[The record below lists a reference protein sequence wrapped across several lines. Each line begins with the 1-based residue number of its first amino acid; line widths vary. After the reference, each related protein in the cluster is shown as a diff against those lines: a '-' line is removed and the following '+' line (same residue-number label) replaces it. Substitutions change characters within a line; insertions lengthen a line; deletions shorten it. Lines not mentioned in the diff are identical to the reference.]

1 MFVNATRAGVESWA
15 KKPVLVIH
23 VSTIL
28 PARSRN
34 TSFTTIQEQ
43 RFKLTPLDSNK
54 AMPGSLPSEVPS
66 RSLAAIQDAS
76 TNKISTRERETPTPE
91 STQVLVRISCT
102 GVCASD
108 LHLSR
113 RDLPY
118 LQPTV
123 SIGGHEGIGN
133 IVGLGGEVDERVW
146 KVGDRVA
153 IRWLHRVCLEC
164 DLCTTGG
171 HENLCPNRKI
181 SGKDVEGC
189 FAQYA
194 LADSKYLVRI
204 PDEISDDADA
214 APILCAGV
222 TVYKALKIANLGKGS
237 WVAIAGAGGG
247 LGHLAIQY
255 ATAMGLRPIGLD
267 AGKKEI
273 CLSLGAEGYVDV
285 LECKDSVA
293 EVQRLTGGKG
303 ASGALIC
310 ASNGKAY
317 ADAVKYL
324 AKAGTMVCIGL
335 PPKPSP
341 IPVLP
346 EDFIARG
353 IKIMGTSTG
362 TLKDTEEALDYVARG
377 LVRPRLVEK
386 SLDDIESVLE
396 DIERAKVEGRVVIRM
411 VH

>member
-1 MFVNATRAGVESWA
+1 MPSAVPA
-15 KKPVLVIH
+15 PVPTSSAAAVQDGNTKII
-23 VSTIL
+23 STTQ
-28 PARSRN
+28 RN
-34 TSFTTIQEQ
+34 T
-43 RFKLTPLDSNK
+43 P
-54 AMPGSLPSEVPS
+54 VP
-66 RSLAAIQDAS
+66 
-76 TNKISTRERETPTPE
+76 K
-91 STQVLVRISCT
+91 STQVLVKVNYT

-123 SIGGHEGIGN
+123 SIAGHEGTGEIAS
-133 IVGLGGEVDERVW
+133 LGPDVDSTTW

-153 IRWLHRVCLEC
+153 VRWLHKVCLQCEM
-164 DLCTTGG
+164 CTTGY
-171 HENLCPNRKI
+171 ENLCPNRKI

-194 LADSKYLVRI
+194 LADSEYLVRI
-204 PDEISDDADA
+204 PEGVSDADG

-222 TVYKALKIANLGKGS
+222 TVFKALKLAQLRKGS

-255 ATAMGLRPIGLD
+255 ARAMGLRPLALD
-267 AGKKEI
+267 AKKRDI
-273 CLSLGAEGYVDV
+273 CLSLGAEAYLDV
-285 LECKDSVA
+285 LETSDCIA
-293 EVQRLTGGKG
+293 EVQKLTDGG

-310 ASNGKAY
+310 ASNGRAY

-324 AKAGTMVCIGL
+324 RRSGTLVCIGL
-335 PPKPSP
+335 PPKSSP

-362 TLKDTEEALDYVARG
+362 TLKDTQEALEYVARG
-377 LVRPRLVEK
+377 EVKPRLVER
-386 SLDDIESVLE
+386 SLDDIEQVLK
-396 DIERAKVEGRVVIRM
+396 DIEEAKVEGRVVIK
-411 VH
+411 VE

>member
-1 MFVNATRAGVESWA
+1 MPSAVPAPIPTSSAAAVQDGNT
-15 KKPVLVIH
+15 KII
-23 VSTIL
+23 STTQ
-28 PARSRN
+28 RN
-34 TSFTTIQEQ
+34 T
-43 RFKLTPLDSNK
+43 P
-54 AMPGSLPSEVPS
+54 VP
-66 RSLAAIQDAS
+66 
-76 TNKISTRERETPTPE
+76 K
-91 STQVLVRISCT
+91 STQVLVKVNYT

-123 SIGGHEGIGN
+123 SIAGHEGPD
-133 IVGLGGEVDERVW
+133 VDSTTW
-146 KVGDRVA
+146 KLGDRVA
-153 IRWLHRVCLEC
+153 VRWLHKVCLQCEM
-164 DLCTTGG
+164 CTTGY
-171 HENLCPNRKI
+171 ENLCPNRKI

-194 LADSKYLVRI
+194 LADSEYLVRI
-204 PDEISDDADA
+204 PEGVSDADG

-222 TVYKALKIANLGKGS
+222 TVFKALKLAQLRKGS

-255 ATAMGLRPIGLD
+255 ARAMGLRPLALD
-267 AGKKEI
+267 AKKRDI
-273 CLSLGAEGYVDV
+273 CLSLGAEAYLDV
-285 LECKDSVA
+285 LETSDCVA
-293 EVQRLTGGKG
+293 EVQKLTDGG

-310 ASNGKAY
+310 ASNGRAY

-324 AKAGTMVCIGL
+324 RKSGTLVCIGL

-362 TLKDTEEALDYVARG
+362 TLKDTQEALEYVARG
-377 LVRPRLVEK
+377 EVKPRLVER
-386 SLDDIESVLE
+386 SLDDIEQVLK
-396 DIERAKVEGRVVIRM
+396 DIEEAKVEGRVVIK
-411 VH
+411 VE

>member
-1 MFVNATRAGVESWA
+1 MSG
-15 KKPVLVIH
+15 P
-23 VSTIL
+23 
-28 PARSRN
+28 
-34 TSFTTIQEQ
+34 FT
-43 RFKLTPLDSNK
+43 
-54 AMPGSLPSEVPS
+54 SEVPP
-66 RSLAAIQDAS
+66 RSLAAVQDSS
-76 TNKISTRERETPTPE
+76 TKTICTQERDTPTPE

-102 GVCASD
+102 GVCATD
-108 LHLSR
+108 LHLCR

-123 SIGGHEGIGN
+123 SVGGHEG
-133 IVGLGGEVDERVW
+133 VGDIASLGSNVNKSLW
-146 KVGDRVA
+146 KIGDRVGV
-153 IRWLHRVCLEC
+153 RWLHRVCLQC
-164 DLCTTGG
+164 DLCTSGY
-171 HENLCPNRKI
+171 ENLCPNRKI

-194 LADSKYLVRI
+194 LADSEYLVRI
-204 PDEISDDADA
+204 PEMVSDPDA

-222 TVYKALKIANLGKGS
+222 TVYKALKIAQLRKGS
-237 WVAIAGAGGG
+237 WVAVAGAGGG

-255 ATAMGLRPIGLD
+255 AKAMGLRPIGLD
-267 AGKKEI
+267 AGKKDI
-273 CLSLGAEGYVDV
+273 CLTIGAEAYVDV
-285 LECKDSVA
+285 LETNDSVAA
-293 EVQRLTGGKG
+293 EVQRVTGG

-310 ASNGKAY
+310 ASNGRAY

-335 PPKPSP
+335 PPRPSP

-362 TLKDTEEALDYVARG
+362 TLKDTEEALDFVAQG
-377 LVRPRLVEK
+377 LVKPRLVEK

-396 DIERAKVEGRVVIRM
+396 DIEHAKVEGRVVIRM